1 MVGRVCIPLK
11 TWTSVY
17 DTKLIHFHS
26 HILFLYH
33 LKTSKNLRFS
43 VFMEHRSGIF
53 DWKLVKRAKLFSEKI
68 TWPNSHYSTKKYW
81 NLKNGRFIL
90 FIHDKTNTLHEFV
103 DYYYIVKN
111 RLRLN
116 LYVINVHYVNSI
128 TNTHLNININM
139 PLYNLLMVRI
149 LIKID
154 CYKGNGPRVLL
165 YYKNPG
171 FACSYI

>member
-90 FIHDKTNTLHEFV
+90 FIYDKTNT
-103 DYYYIVKN
+103 
-111 RLRLN
+111 
-116 LYVINVHYVNSI
+116 
-128 TNTHLNININM
+128 
-139 PLYNLLMVRI
+139 PLIPWL
-149 LIKID
+149 
-154 CYKGNGPRVLL
+154 LL
-165 YYKNPG
+165 YSQESSKVKSLRNTCTLRKFHYKHTLKHKH
-171 FACSYI
+171 